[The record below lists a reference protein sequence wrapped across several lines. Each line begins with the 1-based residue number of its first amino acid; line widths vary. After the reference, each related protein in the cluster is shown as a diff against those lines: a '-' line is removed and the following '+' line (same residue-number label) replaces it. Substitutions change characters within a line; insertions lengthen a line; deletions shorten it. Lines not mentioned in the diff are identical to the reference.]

1 MTSKLSFRSRQL
13 DPSKPMPI
21 YRADDL
27 PDLGECTAISR
38 GVPILPSGME
48 KEEEGEHHLQRAIS
62 AQQAFGHTG
71 ELVIPTPEVQTAP
84 AKDYGELYLPN
95 YVLPQEN
102 IHMQLFAIEHDYPDY
117 DMDSEDDE
125 WFQKNA
131 KNYPDLTHL
140 QFERLMDKFEQ
151 QQLGRS
157 KALELPEAKLI
168 AGAKNAE
175 EENLVTEI
183 YDYWVEKRLKT
194 QIPLRP
200 TVRQEKREGTSSK
213 SPYIAFRKRTEK
225 MQTRKNRKNDE
236 ASYEKML
243 KLKRDLNRAVNLLD
257 LVKKRERMKRD
268 SLNITVDIFK
278 KRYELGD
285 YSGQILAEVTALQ
298 SARSQNSLVHRE
310 QDGKPQKSIDGHVK
324 KKREYKKRQNNLPQ
338 QNRTTTDQFE
348 FEDSDEDAFRN
359 RIGSDDEGDDDD
371 DEDSPDGPY
380 TFKRKGGC
388 HYLAPRQEAGYWPW
402 SSNDDASQSQSK
414 YNKYKF
420 CVTYLSSGPVVER
433 CIGLAR
439 RRVGRG
445 GRIILDRMYPP
456 DDYLGDTYVAD
467 CY

>member
-38 GVPILPSGME
+38 GVPVLPSGME
-48 KEEEGEHHLQRAIS
+48 KDEEGEHHLQRAIS

-71 ELVIPTPEVQTAP
+71 ELVIPTPEVQMAP
-84 AKDYGELYLPN
+84 AKDYGELYQPN
-95 YVLPQEN
+95 YKLPGQL
-102 IHMQLFAIEHDYPDY
+102 IHMQLFAIEQDHPDY
-117 DMDSEDDE
+117 DMDSEDEE
-125 WFQKNA
+125 WFQKAA
-131 KNYPDLTHL
+131 KVYPDLTAMR
-140 QFERLMDKFEQ
+140 FETLMDKFEQ
-151 QQLGRS
+151 QQQGRS

-168 AGAKNAE
+168 AGAKNADE
-175 EENLVTEI
+175 ESLVTEI

-268 SLNITVDIFK
+268 QLSITVDIFK

-298 SARSQNSLVHRE
+298 SARSHNNLGQHS
-310 QDGKPQKSIDGHVK
+310 DGKISKSIDGHAR
-324 KKREYKKRQNNLPQ
+324 KRKEYRKRQNNSS
-338 QNRTTTDQFE
+338 QNKSTTDQFE
-348 FEDSDEDAFRN
+348 FEDSDADSFKN
-359 RIGSDDEGDDDD
+359 RIGSDDDGDND
-371 DEDSPDGPY
+371 DEDTPDGPY

-388 HYLAPRQEAGYWPW
+388 HYLAPRQEAGQWPW
-402 SSNDDASQSQSK
+402 YSNDEASQSQSK
-414 YNKYKF
+414 YNKYKY
-420 CVTYLSSGPVVER
+420 CVTYLSAGPMVEK

-445 GRIILDRMYPP
+445 GRIILDRVYPP
-456 DDYLGDTYVAD
+456 DDYLGDYVAD

>member
-1 MTSKLSFRSRQL
+1 
-13 DPSKPMPI
+13 MPI

-38 GVPILPSGME
+38 GVPVLPSGME

-62 AQQAFGHTG
+62 AQQAYGHTG
-71 ELVIPTPEVQTAP
+71 ELVIPTPEVQMAP
-84 AKDYGELYLPN
+84 STDYGELYLPD
-95 YVLPQEN
+95 YKMPGQL
-102 IHMQLFAIEHDYPDY
+102 IHMQLFAIEQDFPDY
-117 DMDSEDDE
+117 DMDSEDEE
-125 WFQKNA
+125 WFQRNA
-131 KNYPDLTHL
+131 KIYPDLTTL

-157 KALELPEAKLI
+157 KALELPEAKVI
-168 AGAKNAE
+168 AGARNPE
-175 EENLVTEI
+175 EESLITEI

-200 TVRQEKREGTSSK
+200 TVRQEKREGASSK

-268 SLNITVDIFK
+268 HLSITVDIFK
-278 KRYELGD
+278 RRYELGD

-298 SARSQNSLVHRE
+298 SARSQNNVNSYRD
-310 QDGKPQKSIDGHVK
+310 QDGKLSRSIDGHARK
-324 KKREYKKRQNNLPQ
+324 RREYRKRQNNQ
-338 QNRTTTDQFE
+338 NNISQNRSTTDQFE
-348 FEDSDEDAFRN
+348 FEDSDDDSFKN
-359 RIGSDDEGDDDD
+359 RIASDD
-371 DEDSPDGPY
+371 DEDDEDGPDGPY

-388 HYLAPRQEAGYWPW
+388 HYLAPRQEPGNWPW
-402 SSNDDASQSQSK
+402 YSSDESSQTQSK
-414 YNKYKF
+414 YNKYKY
-420 CVTYLSSGPVVER
+420 CITYLSAGSMVDR

-439 RRVGRG
+439 RRIGRG
-445 GRIILDRMYPP
+445 GRVILDRMYPP
-456 DDYLGDTYVAD
+456 EDYLGSDYVAD

>member
-1 MTSKLSFRSRQL
+1 
-13 DPSKPMPI
+13 MPI

-38 GVPILPSGME
+38 GVPVLPSGME

-71 ELVIPTPEVQTAP
+71 ELVIPTPEVLTAP
-84 AKDYGELYLPN
+84 AKDYGELYQSNYKLPGQ
-95 YVLPQEN
+95 L
-102 IHMQLFAIEHDYPDY
+102 IHMQLFAIEQDYPDY
-117 DMDSEDDE
+117 DMDSEDEE

-131 KNYPDLTHL
+131 KVYPDLTNL
-140 QFERLMDKFEQ
+140 KFERLMDKFEQ

-168 AGAKNAE
+168 AGAKTAE

-200 TVRQEKREGTSSK
+200 TVRQEKREGASSK

-268 SLNITVDIFK
+268 HLNITVDIFK

-298 SARSQNSLVHRE
+298 SMRSHNNLVHRD
-310 QDGKPQKSIDGHVK
+310 QDSKASSKSLEGHARK
-324 KKREYKKRQNNLPQ
+324 RREYRKKQNNVS
-338 QNRTTTDQFE
+338 QNRTATDQYE
-348 FEDSDEDAFRN
+348 FEDSDEDTFKHRTD
-359 RIGSDDEGDDDD
+359 SDDDGDDE

-388 HYLAPRQEAGYWPW
+388 HYLAPRQEIGYWPW
-402 SSNDDASQSQSK
+402 CSNDDSSSK
-414 YNKYKF
+414 YNKYKY
-420 CVTYLSSGPVVER
+420 CLTYLSAGPVVER

-445 GRIILDRMYPP
+445 GRIVIDRILPP
-456 DDYLGDTYVAD
+456 ENYMGDYVAD

>member
-1 MTSKLSFRSRQL
+1 
-13 DPSKPMPI
+13 MPI

-27 PDLGECTAISR
+27 PDLGECQQISR
-38 GVPILPSGME
+38 GVPVLPSGME

-71 ELVIPTPEVQTAP
+71 ELVIPTPEVLTAP
-84 AKDYGELYLPN
+84 AKDYGELYQANYKLPGQ
-95 YVLPQEN
+95 L
-102 IHMQLFAIEHDYPDY
+102 IHMQLFAIEQDYPDY
-117 DMDSEDDE
+117 DMDSEDEE

-131 KNYPDLTHL
+131 KVYPDLTTL

-157 KALELPEAKLI
+157 KALELPEAKLL
-168 AGAKNAE
+168 AGAKNVE

-183 YDYWVEKRLKT
+183 YDYWVEKRLKA

-268 SLNITVDIFK
+268 HLNITVDIFK

-285 YSGQILAEVTALQ
+285 FSGQILAEVTALQ
-298 SARSQNSLVHRE
+298 SARSHNNLVHRD
-310 QDGKPQKSIDGHVK
+310 QDKASKSFDGHARK
-324 KKREYKKRQNNLPQ
+324 RREYRKRQNNLS
-338 QNRTTTDQFE
+338 QNRPVTDQYDFD
-348 FEDSDEDAFRN
+348 DSNDDTFKH
-359 RIGSDDEGDDDD
+359 RIGSDDDGDDDD

-388 HYLAPRQEAGYWPW
+388 HYLAPRQEVGSWPW
-402 SSNDDASQSQSK
+402 CSNDEPNQSSSK
-414 YNKYKF
+414 YNKYKY
-420 CVTYLSSGPVVER
+420 CLAYLTAGPKER
-433 CIGLAR
+433 FLGLSR
-439 RRVGRG
+439 RRIGRG
-445 GRIILDRMYPP
+445 GRIVIDRILPP
-456 DDYLGDTYVAD
+456 ENYMGDYVAD

>member
-1 MTSKLSFRSRQL
+1 
-13 DPSKPMPI
+13 MPI

-38 GVPILPSGME
+38 GVPVLPSGME

-71 ELVIPTPEVQTAP
+71 ELVIPTPEVQMAP
-84 AKDYGELYLPN
+84 AKDYGELYQPN
-95 YVLPQEN
+95 YKLPGQL
-102 IHMQLFAIEHDYPDY
+102 IHMQLFAIEQDYPDY
-117 DMDSEDDE
+117 DMDSEDEE
-125 WFQKNA
+125 WFQRNTKA
-131 KNYPDLTHL
+131 YPDLTTM

-175 EENLVTEI
+175 EESLVTEI

-200 TVRQEKREGTSSK
+200 SVRQEKREGASSK

-268 SLNITVDIFK
+268 HLINTVDIFK

-298 SARSQNSLVHRE
+298 SARSHNNHSSYRE
-310 QDGKPQKSIDGHVK
+310 QEGKIPKPIDGHVR
-324 KKREYKKRQNNLPQ
+324 KRKEYRKRQNNLP
-338 QNRTTTDQFE
+338 RTRPATADQFE
-348 FEDSDEDAFRN
+348 FEDSDDDTFKN
-359 RIGSDDEGDDDD
+359 RIGSDDDGDNE
-371 DEDSPDGPY
+371 DEDAPDGPY

-388 HYLAPRQEAGYWPW
+388 HYLAPRQEPGYWPW
-402 SSNDDASQSQSK
+402 HSNDESSRSQSK
-414 YNKYKF
+414 YNKYKY
-420 CVTYLSSGPVVER
+420 CVTYLSAGPTAEKK

-445 GRIILDRMYPP
+445 GRVILDRVYPP
-456 DDYLGDTYVAD
+456 DDYLGDYIAD

>member
-1 MTSKLSFRSRQL
+1 MTTKLSFRSRQL

-38 GVPILPSGME
+38 GVPVLPSGME

-71 ELVIPTPEVQTAP
+71 ELVIPTPEVQMAP
-84 AKDYGELYLPN
+84 AKDYGELYQPN
-95 YVLPQEN
+95 YKLPGQL
-102 IHMQLFAIEHDYPDY
+102 IHMQLFAIEQDYPDY
-117 DMDSEDDE
+117 DMDSEDED
-125 WFQKNA
+125 WFQRNA
-131 KNYPDLTHL
+131 KVYPDLTTM
-140 QFERLMDKFEQ
+140 QFERLIDKFEQ
-151 QQLGRS
+151 QQLGSS

-168 AGAKNAE
+168 AGARNAE
-175 EENLVTEI
+175 EEGLVTEI

-194 QIPLRP
+194 KIPLRP

-243 KLKRDLNRAVNLLD
+243 KLRRDLNRAANLLD

-268 SLNITVDIFK
+268 HLNITVDIFK

-298 SARSQNSLVHRE
+298 SVRSHNNHGPYRDHE
-310 QDGKPQKSIDGHVK
+310 GKISKTMDGHVR
-324 KKREYKKRQNNLPQ
+324 KRKEYRKRQNNIL
-338 QNRTTTDQFE
+338 QNKTSTDQYE
-348 FEDSDEDAFRN
+348 FEDSDEDNLKN
-359 RIGSDDEGDDDD
+359 RIGSDDDGDNNDD
-371 DEDSPDGPY
+371 DSPDGPY

-388 HYLAPRQEAGYWPW
+388 HYLAPRQDPGYWPW
-402 SSNDDASQSQSK
+402 LSNEESSRSQGK
-414 YNKYKF
+414 YNKYKY
-420 CVTYLSSGPVVER
+420 CLTYVSAEPMVDR
-433 CIGLAR
+433 CIGFAR

-445 GRIILDRMYPP
+445 GRVILDRVYPP
-456 DDYLGDTYVAD
+456 EDYLGEYVAD